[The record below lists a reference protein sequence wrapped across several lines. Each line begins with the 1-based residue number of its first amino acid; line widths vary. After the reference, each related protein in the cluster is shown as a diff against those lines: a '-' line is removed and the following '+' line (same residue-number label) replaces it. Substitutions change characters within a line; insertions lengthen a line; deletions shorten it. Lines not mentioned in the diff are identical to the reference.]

1 MVVLRESPRKP
12 GKGSL
17 TPPAASSDTTAAPQ
31 PDQPW
36 PPRSPLDALLSS
48 PSGRKKYERR
58 RALSPSPTPGGT
70 RRAARDVEDDEEDD
84 EETLQLKLQAIEAK
98 LKLKKLQR
106 AKAKSGTD
114 YLDGGFETP
123 HRAESRST
131 VREWARTSPKPQS
144 NVQVPL
150 SPLKQRTAGE
160 ESTSPARVLLGIDKG
175 LKAHNVSLKRA
186 ASSKAA
192 TFRSDAS
199 ISRSQST
206 PTVDTS
212 IKGFGARMAESRVA
226 ENEET
231 TKKQRIV
238 AARSKG
244 FNLPAS
250 VTKAADQRTDDDKK
264 QSGDGAPTLEPYSGF
279 HLSKQKLD
287 HNALTRALRGKD
299 IYSLPRLLK
308 EVHSPKYEPP
318 DCESDFVVVA
328 IVASKSAPLEKR
340 TVAAKVAVGGGGE
353 EATRHKFMALRLTDL
368 KWELDLFLFDTGFEH
383 FWRGLA
389 PGTAV
394 AILNPGIMPPK
405 AVPRG
410 GKGDARD
417 TGAFSLRLSSSED
430 TVLEIGAAAHMGFCS
445 AMKLDGHECG
455 TWVDARK
462 TEICEF
468 HMNLRVNKARAG
480 RMEFNGM
487 HGLSGPGAGGRGRG
501 RGRGRGGGGSGG
513 KSGLLPEGR
522 TYVASLH
529 ETLYFA
535 PRGRGGGAAALLD
548 ADDALTNDPDA
559 WQRGCSR
566 EEWARRRKKAQDRE
580 AELARRLGELGG
592 GAGGDYMR
600 AASAAARTP
609 ASGPASASRGP
620 TPREG
625 SASAASAPA
634 REARDARS
642 LGLLGKSAADVD
654 MSPTAAGPS
663 SSSGPGGKRKRPATG
678 SLSEPMGWGGAYKR
692 GLLLSPP
699 PQAAAKSAVRRVD
712 GEASPKKRARIM
724 VPEKGIREPGRESLP
739 AGRQLVVDD
748 DEDDDLEII

>member
-1 MVVLRESPRKP
+1 M
-12 GKGSL
+12 
-17 TPPAASSDTTAAPQ
+17 
-31 PDQPW
+31 
-36 PPRSPLDALLSS
+36 
-48 PSGRKKYERR
+48 
-58 RALSPSPTPGGT
+58 
-70 RRAARDVEDDEEDD
+70 
-84 EETLQLKLQAIEAK
+84 LQLKLQAIEAK

-106 AKAKSGTD
+106 AKAKSGPES
-114 YLDGGFETP
+114 LDGSFETP
-123 HRAESRST
+123 NRAESRST
-131 VREWARTSPKPQS
+131 IRESGRTSPKPRS

-150 SPLKQRTAGE
+150 SPLKQRTAGT

-175 LKAHNVSLKRA
+175 LKAQNVSLKRA
-186 ASSKAA
+186 SSSKAA
-192 TFRSDAS
+192 IPRPDAS

-206 PTVDTS
+206 PTVDREDR
-212 IKGFGARMAESRVA
+212 KGFGARMAESRVA
-226 ENEET
+226 QKEET
-231 TKKQRIV
+231 AKKQRIV

-250 VTKAADQRTDDDKK
+250 VTKAAKGAADQRMEDDKR
-264 QSGDGAPTLEPYSGF
+264 QPPTDTPGDGVSTLEPYSGF
-279 HLSKQKLD
+279 HLSKQKMD
-287 HNALTRALRGKD
+287 HNALTRALRGKT
-299 IYSLPRLLK
+299 IYSLPRLLA
-308 EVHSPKYEPP
+308 EVHSPDYEPP

-328 IVASKSAPLEKR
+328 IVASKSAPLEQR
-340 TVAAKVAVGGGGE
+340 AAAPKVAVGAGGE
-353 EATRHKFMALRLTDL
+353 ETTRHKFMALRLTDL

-405 AVPRG
+405 AVARG

-430 TVLEIGAAAHMGFCS
+430 TVLEIGTAADLGFCS
-445 AMKLDGHECG
+445 AMKLDGRECG

-462 TEICEF
+462 TKICEF
-468 HMNLRVNKARAG
+468 HINLRVNKARAG

-501 RGRGRGGGGSGG
+501 RGRGGGKGGGR
-513 KSGLLPEGR
+513 SGLLPEGR
-522 TYVASLH
+522 TYDKNLH
-529 ETLYFA
+529 ETLYLA

-580 AELARRLGELGG
+580 AELARRLGEVGG

-600 AASAAARTP
+600 AASAAGAARSSTP
-609 ASGPASASRGP
+609 ATAARAG
-620 TPREG
+620 T
-625 SASAASAPA
+625 ASAASAPA
-634 REARDARS
+634 GEARDARS
-642 LGLLGKSAADVD
+642 LGLLDKRAADVD
-654 MSPTAAGPS
+654 MNPTAAGA
-663 SSSGPGGKRKRPATG
+663 SSGPGKRKRPPAG

-692 GLLLSPP
+692 GQLLSPP
-699 PQAAAKSAVRRVD
+699 PGAKSAVRRVD

-739 AGRQLVVDD
+739 AGRQLVDD
-748 DEDDDLEII
+748 DEEDDLEII